1 MSLLQGVVE
10 NTQGHPLEAPMFRPW
25 SVCVRPHWNRGLS
38 RSQESIVKPYRYSL
52 SVSLSNSLCP
62 SLSLS
67 LCVSRSRSP
76 SRSRFRSRSRS
87 LSPSPSL
94 SLSLSVGLSVS
105 LSLSE
110 PLPQNASR
118 NGQATLGYS
127 SNSCWP
133 RSPGPLT
140 WPGALLRGVL
150 HGVNRLIGVIWEF
163 PTIRGTFLGGPYNTD
178 PTI

>member
-67 LCVSRSRSP
+67 LCVSLALALRLALA
-76 SRSRFRSRSRS
+76 FALALALALS
-87 LSPSPSL
+87 LPLPP

-105 LSLSE
+105 LSLSLGA
-110 PLPQNASR
+110 PSPKRQQKRPGDLGLLLKQLL
-118 NGQATLGYS
+118 ATFT
-127 SNSCWP
+127 W
-133 RSPGPLT
+133 SPHLAG
-140 WPGALLRGVL
+140 GSVK
-150 HGVNRLIGVIWEF
+150 
-163 PTIRGTFLGGPYNTD
+163 GGPSWGKPPYWCHLGVSDN
-178 PTI
+178 